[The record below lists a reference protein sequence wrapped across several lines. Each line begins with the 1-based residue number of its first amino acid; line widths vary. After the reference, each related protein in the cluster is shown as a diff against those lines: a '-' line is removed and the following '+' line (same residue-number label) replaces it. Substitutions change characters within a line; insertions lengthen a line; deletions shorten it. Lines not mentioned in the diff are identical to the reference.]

1 MFYNLKTVAV
11 LIILF
16 LSTSIS
22 AQEVGEIFTKQK
34 ADDLFGEVL
43 ESYSVS
49 TSTVIKWLS
58 STNDKIMFLL
68 KNGTLTVLGDD
79 RDLVYSTTQYSET
92 NEVFHLCSKSRA
104 SLLLDSGGNS
114 ITYIENRTN
123 VLTITNGSF
132 TLEKTWPCP
141 PYCDNK

>member
-11 LIILF
+11 LIVLF
-16 LSTSIS
+16 LSTSIT

-49 TSTVIKWLS
+49 TSTVIKWLN
-58 STNDKIMFLL
+58 STDDKIMFLL

-92 NEVFHLCSKSRA
+92 NEVFHLYSKSKVTE
-104 SLLLDSGGNS
+104 LLDSDKNS
-114 ITYIENRTN
+114 TTYFENRRN
-123 VLTITNGSF
+123 VFTITNGYF
-132 TLEKTWPCP
+132 TLEVSWPCP
-141 PYCDNK
+141 PKCD